1 MFAINNPPGNLR
13 AQLGC
18 QMKYLDFA
26 RFCLSLIVP
35 QLHLKRCTF
44 SIPEPTETQLAQCTI
59 TSGDVKASAQA
70 SLTTKLE
77 GICESS
83 NIINFPLY
91 ILFLKF
97 NFCPTDSLYTAFT
110 YLESKLMQ
118 EIYNIRLV
126 LSQIQNPH
134 YNLMQHNQFLHPPVN
149 MAPTIYH
156 NIQKIVDQAKE
167 QTSSE
172 VTSPP
177 APSTPPESLNEI
189 PEITTKQS
197 IFFTTETP
205 AATGKPFL
213 LKSLPSKFSSTR
225 ESEIHK
231 YNNTIL
237 SGQETQIFT
246 YYWRIDHYKEKLKK
260 NISQVESPTFVIS
273 GQNLHVKAEL
283 NHLKRD
289 YLYLQLEQS
298 PKDVTGNSSII
309 LETGSIFKEIET
321 KKFFKHKIAVLD
333 HTSAKSDLISQEFL
347 SINSGFPIPNSAILS
362 SSYCRNDLVLIKIL
376 IYL

>member
-1 MFAINNPPGNLR
+1 MF
-13 AQLGC
+13 
-18 QMKYLDFA
+18 
-26 RFCLSLIVP
+26 LSKKLQI
-35 QLHLKRCTF
+35 F
-44 SIPEPTETQLAQCTI
+44 SILLMGSIISISTANEPTETQTAQCTI

-77 GICESS
+77 GICES
-83 NIINFPLY
+83 N
-91 ILFLKF
+91 
-97 NFCPTDSLYTAFT
+97 SLYTAFA

-156 NIQKIVDQAKE
+156 NIQKIVDQARE
-167 QTSSE
+167 QASAE
-172 VTSPP
+172 VTSPSIS
-177 APSTPPESLNEI
+177 STPPEIPNEI

-197 IFFTTETP
+197 VFFTTMAP
-205 AATGKPFL
+205 VTGKPLL
-213 LKSLPSKFSSTR
+213 LKSLPSKFSSAR

-231 YNNTIL
+231 FNNTIL

-246 YYWRIDHYKEKLKK
+246 YYWRIDHYKEKLKR
-260 NISQVESPTFVIS
+260 NESQVESPAFVIS

-298 PKDVTGNSSII
+298 PREVAGNGSII

-321 KKFFKHKIAVLD
+321 KKFFRHKIAILD

-362 SSYCRNDLVLIKIL
+362 SSYCRNDVVLIKIL